1 MVQTVIQLS
10 QNGYFAGAREHTL
23 RGKRN
28 TSSRKCTPS
37 ITTPVRPPCVKLSVP
52 TFSTHSTYRSIRR
65 DSKCSSARNA
75 DTDSLTVSDAEERTL
90 AITSGM
96 SARGQKATPE
106 EQAELATALAV
117 LEEDGGEIESP
128 VSSAEIEGNWTLL
141 YTSKSQFDIR
151 NPLGRRVDGTTP
163 GIEGVFEA
171 LFGKSAEALQQG
183 IASSSSPIQ
192 RTITSIDAV
201 TVRQDIRLKD
211 TTDPRVDQMVLVG
224 DVGFLRLSAAASAE
238 GDRRIN
244 FTFDLAYFEFNS
256 LPFPR
261 IPYPVPFKLL
271 GDEAKGW
278 LDTLYLS
285 PKLRVTRGNKGTVFV
300 LKKVD

>member
-1 MVQTVIQLS
+1 
-10 QNGYFAGAREHTL
+10 
-23 RGKRN
+23 
-28 TSSRKCTPS
+28 
-37 ITTPVRPPCVKLSVP
+37 
-52 TFSTHSTYRSIRR
+52 
-65 DSKCSSARNA
+65 
-75 DTDSLTVSDAEERTL
+75 
-90 AITSGM
+90 M